1 MKLLNVIQELSK
13 EGYQIEYRK
22 RSDGGVLITSING
35 KRFRGSD
42 GNNIARQIAG
52 KQLSGAQTTANLK
65 NVTKYIRKT
74 DFKKKHK
81 VKFKRT
87 QIAETDKKLIR
98 MIQKLARKSNGAGS
112 TSRDMFRKM
121 VKKFGLEEA
130 RQKLNE
136 QLRHLQGF
144 AYEGVVDAITDRIS
158 RLKLYFE
165 GKGNEKLIDGLLEKI
180 KDYKTEIREEYVN
193 AFYRVIYKAEQTHSK
208 SDLLEAIRYIDKN
221 ITNRDINI

>member
-13 EGYQIEYRK
+13 EGYQIQYRK

-52 KQLSGAQTTANLK
+52 KQLSAARTTANLK

-74 DFKKKHK
+74 NFKKKHK

-87 QIAETDKKLIR
+87 PINEVDKKLIR
-98 MIQKLARKSNGAGS
+98 EIQKLARKSNGAGT

-136 QLRHLQGF
+136 QYRHLQGY
-144 AYEGVVDAITDRIS
+144 AYEGVVDAISDRIS

-165 GKGNEKLIDGLLEKI
+165 GKGNEKLIDELLENIRKN
-180 KDYKTEIREEYVN
+180 KSEIREEYIN
-193 AFYRVIYKAEQTHSK
+193 GFYRVIYKAEQTHNK
-208 SDLLEAIRYIDKN
+208 GDFTAAISYISKN
-221 ITNRDINI
+221 I